1 MSVEAFDENAE
12 LVAYRLKPKTGIKV
26 ALNDIAEAFAKY
38 RLALILAGRMLR
50 SVIAVHEL
58 EHSGSL

>member
-26 ALNDIAEAFAKY
+26 ALNDIVEAFAKY
-38 RLALILAGRMLR
+38 RLALIFGWQDVAQRYRR
-50 SVIAVHEL
+50 S
-58 EHSGSL
+58 